1 MKTAKELEA
10 LFGVDAEQIDEWEAM
25 ASAGTLPGDP
35 TGEIVRGPGRPQMFG
50 EEMVTVTFKIPKSQL
65 AAMDERARSLN
76 EGRSDYLRGL
86 VEKELEAIA

>member
-1 MKTAKELEA
+1 
-10 LFGVDAEQIDEWEAM
+10 
-25 ASAGTLPGDP
+25 
-35 TGEIVRGPGRPQMFG
+35 MFG